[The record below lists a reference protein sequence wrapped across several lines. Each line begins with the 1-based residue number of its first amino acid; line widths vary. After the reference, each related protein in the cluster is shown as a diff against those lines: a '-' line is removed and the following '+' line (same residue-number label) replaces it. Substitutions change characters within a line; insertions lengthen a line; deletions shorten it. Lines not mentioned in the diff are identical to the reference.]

1 MFKKTILVAALGAIS
16 AGAYA
21 ADVELYGV
29 VDTGLKYT
37 HEKWQEKSAAGKDT
51 EKDQSFTME
60 SGTNSATRFGL
71 RGSEDLGNGLKVGF
85 KLENGF
91 SSDTGAL
98 GENRIFGREASV
110 NVSGDFGTVY
120 AGRMGILRSDTGSV
134 GFYGAMAS
142 AFGSGWSDNIAGHTF
157 VMADY
162 VSRRDNV
169 LTYVSPE
176 FAGTTLYAQYAM
188 GGDDKIGSENKT
200 TADRYAA
207 IGAKWAGG
215 PFEVGALVDWQNK
228 SNRDVTINNYT
239 LPRGSYSIKDA
250 YTVNLAG
257 SYDCGFAKTYL
268 ALQYFKDA
276 NDGAG
281 LISEVASTY
290 SADDAAQVMRLLTV
304 TGYGVHLSTAFDAL
318 GGSWKA
324 GIGYMDGDADLH
336 VADTKGFNGDVKAY
350 TASVGYE
357 YALSKRTMV
366 YTGMGYTQR
375 ELDVTFTDA
384 QGNSKDT
391 VKGFDFAMG
400 LVHRF

>member
-228 SNRDVTINNYT
+228 SNRDVTINKYT

-375 ELDVTFTDA
+375 ELDGTFTDA

>member
-1 MFKKTILVAALGAIS
+1 
-16 AGAYA
+16 
-21 ADVELYGV
+21 
-29 VDTGLKYT
+29 
-37 HEKWQEKSAAGKDT
+37 
-51 EKDQSFTME
+51 ME

-71 RGSEDLGNGLKVGF
+71 RGSEDLGNGRKVGF

-228 SNRDVTINNYT
+228 SNRDVTIGENT
-239 LPRGSYSIKDA
+239 VPRSGYSIKDA

-276 NDGAG
+276 NDVAG
-281 LISEVASTY
+281 LIPKAASIVG
-290 SADDAAQVMRLLTV
+290 DKDAEQVMRLLTV

-336 VADTKGFNGDVKAY
+336 FADTKGFNGDVKAY

-375 ELDVTFTDA
+375 ELDVTFTNALD
-384 QGNSKDT
+384 NSKNT

>member
-1 MFKKTILVAALGAIS
+1 MFKKTILVAGLGAIS

-142 AFGSGWSDNIAGHTF
+142 AFGSGWADNIAGHTK
-157 VMADY
+157 VMGAY
-162 VSRRDNV
+162 TSRLDNV
-169 LTYVSPE
+169 IAYVSPT
-176 FAGTTLYAQYAM
+176 FAGTTIYAQYAM
-188 GGDDKIGSENKT
+188 GGDDGVGTENKT

-207 IGAKWAGG
+207 LGAKWAGG
-215 PFEVGALVDWQNK
+215 PFEVGALVDWTNK
-228 SNRDVTINNYT
+228 SNRKMNDDTIVDYT
-239 LPRGSYSIKDA
+239 IEDT
-250 YTVNLAG
+250 YTFNLAG
-257 SYDCGFAKTYL
+257 SYDCGFAKTFL
-268 ALQYFKDA
+268 AVQYFKDA
-276 NDGAG
+276 TDASGILSTIGDYAEAAGATEKEVEDSLRLFSVDGF
-281 LISEVASTY
+281 
-290 SADDAAQVMRLLTV
+290 
-304 TGYGVHLSTAFDAL
+304 GVHVSTQFDAL
-318 GGSWKA
+318 GGTWKA
-324 GIGYMDGDADLH
+324 GIGYMDGEVNVNEADF
-336 VADTKGFNGDVKAY
+336 DGNTPDIKAY

-357 YALSKRTMV
+357 YALSKRTTL
-366 YTGMGYTQR
+366 YTGMGYVQR
-375 ELDVTFTDA
+375 EIKSSDA
-384 QGNSKDT
+384 DISIKAED
-391 VKGFDFAMG
+391 KAYDFVAG

>member
-1 MFKKTILVAALGAIS
+1 MFKKTILIAALGAIS

-290 SADDAAQVMRLLTV
+290 SANDAAQVMRLLTV

-324 GIGYMDGDADLH
+324 DIGYMDGDADLH